1 MNIHLPFIP
10 RSVRQTRRCR
20 RRAAGFTL
28 VEMLVTM
35 AVSLI
40 LISALAQAYAVFGT
54 ILAEGRAVI
63 ELSGSLR
70 STAHQLQQDLDQVTV
85 PVRPWSEEGG
95 AEGYFE
101 YIDGVATDKSP
112 RVPTEVDSTGEI
124 SRFGDT
130 DDVLAFTTQNP
141 RYPFVGV
148 VNGNRIQSPNAEIV
162 WWCQESEDGFGYDIY
177 RRTLLVRP
185 DLGVLSSV
193 NGVFNRHDHYTLLRD
208 AIIAFSEQNDVSFR
222 VHWWL
227 EDPGTGMRIDLRTDA
242 NINNPSYWVRVRF
255 IANSLADLTRRENRY
270 AHRHPFPNWVNT
282 AIKPAPFPFEL
293 DIDMLE
299 ELGRSRPQDL
309 VLANA
314 FALDVQAFDPG
325 ARVYSADDEALV
337 PSDLGYVAATSAG
350 TLIGRGSFVDL
361 GYGVRDSF
369 ANPGT
374 LSVFSGTRRS
384 RSQLSVFPFTY
395 CTWSTHYERDDF
407 YQPGSANNIDY
418 YQDAGRDRATTGFA
432 YDGQR
437 ETSPPYPHPLRGVQ
451 IGIRVWDPDSRQVRQ
466 ATVVSNFVP
475 E

>member
-1 MNIHLPFIP
+1 
-10 RSVRQTRRCR
+10 
-20 RRAAGFTL
+20 
-28 VEMLVTM
+28 M
-35 AVSLI
+35 AVSI
-40 LISALAQAYAVFGT
+40 IVVFALAQAYAVFGT

-70 STAHQLQQDLDQVTV
+70 STAHQLQQDLDGVTV
-85 PVRPWSEEGG
+85 PVRPWSEESG

-101 YIDGVATDKSP
+101 YIDRVATDKSP
-112 RVPTEVDSTGEI
+112 RVPTMVDPTGEI

-141 RYPFVGV
+141 SYPFVGV
-148 VNGNRIQSPNAEIV
+148 ITGNRIQSPYAEIA

-177 RRTLLVRP
+177 RRPLLVRP
-185 DLGVLSSV
+185 DLGVLSAGQFR
-193 NGVFNRHDHYTLLRD
+193 NTETGYTSLRN
-208 AIIAFSEQNDVSFR
+208 AIISFSELNDVSFR
-222 VHWWL
+222 VHWRL
-227 EDPGTGMRIDLRTDA
+227 TDDQAGTNNVNLRTDG
-242 NINNPSYWVRVRF
+242 NINNDTYWVQVQF

-270 AHRHPFPNWVNT
+270 AHPHVFPNWT
-282 AIKPAPFPFEL
+282 GGAPKPAPFPFEM

-299 ELGRSRPQDL
+299 ELGRRRPQDL

-314 FALDVQAFDPG
+314 FAFDVQAFDPG

-337 PSDLGYVAATSAG
+337 PNDPGYVAATSAG
-350 TLIGRGSFVDL
+350 TLISQGAFVDL
-361 GYGVRDSF
+361 AYANAVRDPDLNALGAIDWS
-369 ANPGT
+369 
-374 LSVFSGTRRS
+374 LFSGNNRNRS
-384 RSQLSVFPFTY
+384 WLTTPTY

-407 YQPGSANNIDY
+407 YQPGSANNVHY

-437 ETSPPYPHPLRGVQ
+437 ETSPPYPYPLRGVQ
-451 IGIRVWDPDSRQVRQ
+451 VRIRVWDPDSRQVRQ